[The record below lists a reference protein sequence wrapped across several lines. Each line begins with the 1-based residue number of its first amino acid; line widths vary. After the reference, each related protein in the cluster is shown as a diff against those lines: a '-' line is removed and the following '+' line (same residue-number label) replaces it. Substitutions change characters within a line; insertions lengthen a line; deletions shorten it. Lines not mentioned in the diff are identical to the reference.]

1 MNYHL
6 ISCWFDKKLGGYF
19 SETNWYTYVIICKKR
34 FPTLKKWS
42 RKITYLLTCFFW
54 NFCPMWT
61 FCYTIGKVG
70 PWCHWMLA
78 WVTLTAAATI
88 TATTTAAATAASA
101 GWWPIR
107 STCSS
112 CCSARRRW
120 RPAWPLDWRS
130 KSVMRLSEAINTAL
144 VNSLGTHHTRSLS
157 SYSPAPA
164 STHLYSSRWVAS

>member
-1 MNYHL
+1 ML
-6 ISCWFDKKLGGYF
+6 VWQEIGVFF
-19 SETNWYTYVIICKKR
+19 SETNWYTYVIICKKS
-34 FPTLKKWS
+34 FPHIEKVKQ
-42 RKITYLLTCFFW
+42 KNNIPTCFFL

-112 CCSARRRW
+112 SCSARRRW
-120 RPAWPLDWRS
+120 RPSWPLAWRS

-144 VNSLGTHHTRSLS
+144 VNSLGTHHTRSLILFS
-157 SYSPAPA
+157 STSQHSPIFKPMG
-164 STHLYSSRWVAS
+164 S